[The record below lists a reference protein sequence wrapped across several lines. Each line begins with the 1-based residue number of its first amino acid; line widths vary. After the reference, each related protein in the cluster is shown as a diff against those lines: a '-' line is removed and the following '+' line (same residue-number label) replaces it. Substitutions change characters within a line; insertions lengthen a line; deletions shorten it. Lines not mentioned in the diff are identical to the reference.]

1 MLSTVSTSAKGVA
14 YLRHLEVGVSK
25 DTLAEYF
32 FDADGKQIAEKWL
45 RLYPYLA
52 RKIAIRGRYIE
63 DTVVQYSKEKNIR
76 QILNI
81 AAGLNTF
88 PYRHPEAGRF
98 DAYMELDL
106 PHMIEFKKAHV
117 YQMKK
122 QGVLINTAPEIE
134 YVSFDL
140 SSESTADNFSSID
153 WNWERPSIYIFE
165 GICYYL
171 TYEKVKSLIDV
182 FADTMVGGS
191 VLIMDYFPDMA
202 RQNRGLMEI
211 LNDLPEDGAET
222 CLTYLNADRL
232 NDLFQPSYT
241 IISDKLEKDLES
253 RYYPDVF
260 EPPTKTNERGSIVI
274 VEKTP

>member
-14 YLRHLEVGVSK
+14 YLRHLEVDVSK

-32 FDADGKQIAEKWL
+32 FDADGKEIAEKWL

-63 DTVVQYSKEKNIR
+63 DTAVKYSKEKNIR

-81 AAGLNTF
+81 ASGLNTF
-88 PYRHPEAGRF
+88 PYRHPQAGRF
-98 DAYMELDL
+98 EAYMELDL

-117 YQMKK
+117 AQMKK
-122 QGVLINTAPEIE
+122 QGVSINITPEIE

-140 SSESTADNFSSID
+140 SLESTAHGFTHID

-182 FADTMVGGS
+182 FADTMVSGS
-191 VLIMDYFPDMA
+191 VFIMDYFPDMA

-211 LNDLPEDGAET
+211 LNELPEDGAET
-222 CLTYLNADRL
+222 CLTFLNTDRL
-232 NDLFQPSYT
+232 NDLFHPSYT
-241 IISDKLEKDLES
+241 IISDSLEKDLES
-253 RYYPDVF
+253 RYYPDLF
-260 EPPTKTNERGSIVI
+260 QRPTETNERGSIVI
-274 VEKTP
+274 AERIP